1 VVLDSRNAAR
11 GASEEDALVG
21 YVQILTAARVDGR
34 PG

>member
-1 VVLDSRNAAR
+1 MEAGRRHER

-34 PG
+34 PE